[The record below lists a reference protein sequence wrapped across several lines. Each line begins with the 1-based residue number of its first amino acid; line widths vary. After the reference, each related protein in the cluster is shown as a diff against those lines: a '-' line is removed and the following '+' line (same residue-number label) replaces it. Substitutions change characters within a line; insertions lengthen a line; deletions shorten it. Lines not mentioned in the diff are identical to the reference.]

1 MENLVRDD
9 VAHRTYHN
17 YLSQIRNHMLPGT
30 RQEEAPSA
38 HTGGCGGPLPFHD
51 CFRVFIHNQSAT
63 STLSSRELSAGCDPG
78 ADPPQRPRGASLPG
92 LNRKEMQTLT
102 PEQVKRI
109 LKAVEGDRLEA
120 LYEVDTEINSGGQN
134 TFVAQLRDRCD
145 TAFLVERKGELET

>member
-1 MENLVRDD
+1 MRDD

-51 CFRVFIHNQSAT
+51 CFRVFIHNCP
-63 STLSSRELSAGCDPG
+63 L
-78 ADPPQRPRGASLPG
+78 RPRRPPESPRQAVIRALIPRNVPEGASLPG
-92 LNRKEMQTLT
+92 LNRKEMQPLT

-120 LYEVDTEINSGGQN
+120 LYEVDTGINSDGQD

-145 TAFLVERKGELET
+145 TALLVERKGESWRRT